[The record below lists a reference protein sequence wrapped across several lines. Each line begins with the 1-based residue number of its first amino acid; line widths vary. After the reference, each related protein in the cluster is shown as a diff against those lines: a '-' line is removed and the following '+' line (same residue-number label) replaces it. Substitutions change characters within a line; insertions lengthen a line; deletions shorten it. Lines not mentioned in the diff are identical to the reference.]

1 MRTVFALML
10 AVLCFQSPLTQLGSD
25 YTLLEELN
33 ANKSNQRIE
42 NNFFEPNN
50 LYWEFLN
57 TIDSP
62 NSNMVVATSLLY
74 SGIDSYCMTSNKL
87 GDMFFVTSFNND
99 LVLTKIF
106 SESTEE
112 ITFEQ
117 KGNIYTTL
125 NCEISE
131 SNELWIAG
139 VGTNSTSVVIDV
151 FRYNEQ
157 NGLQKMYNNT
167 TQRYT
172 YQYAW
177 SFAQQVVTIIPLQN
191 DGALL
196 SYIDDLNDFESTSGT
211 LYLISIGNDG
221 MNTTYQLFQNE
232 VVVNTQS
239 QKVIQDKENNIWF
252 CYKTSEFDLNV
263 TKFYIYN
270 GVEHITNY
278 SMSNSEINMSANK
291 DCSINLIDE
300 EVSLMCELDTGEI
313 SIWQLDRINNEWR
326 RNQDLSFAYYSD
338 GIKVVSTKFDFDFWI
353 NHRHYNS
360 GWVSNIESFDS
371 ITVFVRNGGLSYPVS
386 LTIDDYSD
394 PNYYSADLDW
404 EGQLW
409 VSSIY
414 YNETSN
420 ENGIMINR
428 FFYDNDSDGYVNSL
442 DYFPDEITQWS
453 DFDGDGYGDNLNG
466 FKGDDCYTSSGN
478 SHKGG
483 VFGCQDSD
491 NDGYA
496 DSIDEF
502 PLEITQWIDNDKDGF
517 GDNLSGLNG
526 DHFPYDYT
534 QWSDLDGDGYGDNP
548 QGRFY
553 DFFPNNPTQWEDSDG
568 DGFGDNISGTNA
580 DRYPFDFD
588 NDGYNDS
595 IDILPKFYSPND
607 LDADGCLDQED
618 AFPIDSKECV
628 DTDGDGIGNYAD
640 MDDDGDGW
648 TDSDELRLGTDSLSS
663 SDKPVDSFEIIFPG
677 TSVGLGA
684 WDLIGIFAGIPM
696 VLWISFGLITRNRR
710 CKKYEELLVRANSR
724 KELEEVALKWEFS
737 LMLRL
742 IGPHQGIRLERLRS
756 ELDDQFGNNYYTK
769 KGNFKKNRDYST
781 NDIKI
786 ENEEQIFS
794 QNGNSLIVDDYG
806 YEWRITENSGKYYR
820 IKNSNDDWKLHE

>member
-1 MRTVFALML
+1 MRTVLALIL

-25 YTLLEELN
+25 YTFLEDSSVH
-33 ANKSNQRIE
+33 KSNQQFA

-50 LYWEFLN
+50 MFWEY
-57 TIDSP
+57 
-62 NSNMVVATSLLY
+62 SNQINNINVSIVVAASLLF
-74 SGIDSYCMTSNKL
+74 SDIDSYCMTSDKL
-87 GDMFFVTSFNND
+87 GNMFFITSFDND
-99 LVLTKIF
+99 LVLTKINN
-106 SESTEE
+106 ESTEE
-112 ITFEQ
+112 IRFELEE
-117 KGNIYTTL
+117 KHYETL

-139 VGTNSTSVVIDV
+139 IRQTDIWNVSIDV

-157 NGLQKMYNNT
+157 NNLQKMYNNT
-167 TQRYT
+167 RYT
-172 YQYAW
+172 YPFYA
-177 SFAQQVVTIIPLQN
+177 SNLYEQVVKIIPLQTG
-191 DGALL
+191 GALL
-196 SYIDDLNDFESTSGT
+196 SYIDDMTRFESTSGT
-211 LYLISIGNDG
+211 LCLVLIETDG
-221 MNTTYQLFQNE
+221 TNRTYQLFQNE
-232 VVVNTQS
+232 IVVKSQS
-239 QKVIQDKENNIWF
+239 QKVIEDKENNIWF
-252 CYKTSEFDLNV
+252 YYKTTGFV
-263 TKFYIYN
+263 TKFHISD
-270 GVEHITNY
+270 GVEHITNF
-278 SMSNSEINMSANK
+278 STNNLEMNLSTDK
-291 DCSINLIDE
+291 DCSINLIDGK
-300 EVSLMCELDTGEI
+300 VSLICELDTGEM
-313 SIWQLDRINNEWR
+313 SIWQLDINNNQWL
-326 RNQDLSFAYYSD
+326 RNQNLSFPYYNN
-338 GIKVVSTKFDFDFWI
+338 GIKVVSTEFGSDFWI
-353 NHRHYNS
+353 NHRHG
-360 GWVSNIESFDS
+360 GWDGSYADEFDS
-371 ITVFVRNGGLSYPVS
+371 ITVFVREGSFFMPV
-386 LTIDDYSD
+386 TINVDGSIYN
-394 PNYYSADLDW
+394 NYYSADLDSKG
-404 EGQLW
+404 ELW

-414 YNETSN
+414 YNESSDAD
-420 ENGIMINR
+420 GIMITK
-428 FFYDNDSDGYVNSL
+428 FFYDNDSDGYVNTL
-442 DYFPDEITQWS
+442 DYFPDESTQWS
-453 DFDGDGYGDNLNG
+453 DFDGDGFGDNQNG
-466 FKGDDCYTSSGN
+466 YNGDDCYTSSGH
-478 SHKGG
+478 SRKDG

-517 GDNLSGLNG
+517 GDNLSGFNG

-677 TSVGLGA
+677 TSIGLGA

-756 ELDDQFGNNYYTK
+756 ELDDQFENNYYTK